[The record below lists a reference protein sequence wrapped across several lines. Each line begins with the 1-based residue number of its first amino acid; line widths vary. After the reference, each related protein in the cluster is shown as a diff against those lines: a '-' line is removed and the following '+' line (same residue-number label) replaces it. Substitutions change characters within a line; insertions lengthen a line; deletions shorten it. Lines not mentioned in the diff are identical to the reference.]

1 MTEYQEALEG
11 ILIKQKDGI
20 RLVPELY
27 SVPPDKVTTSRRDVE
42 IVVLFCDDLCSIFT
56 FLSFGWLFVCVYK
69 QVEEEYMN
77 PHSVE
82 RIPMGKLPLKW
93 GQSLYILGNLLTEVS

>member
-1 MTEYQEALEG
+1 M
-11 ILIKQKDGI
+11 
-20 RLVPELY
+20 
-27 SVPPDKVTTSRRDVE
+27 
-42 IVVLFCDDLCSIFT
+42 LFYFVIIYAA
-56 FLSFGWLFVCVYK
+56 FLHFCPSFVCVYE
-69 QVEEEYMN
+69 QVEEEYMS

>member
-1 MTEYQEALEG
+1 M
-11 ILIKQKDGI
+11 
-20 RLVPELY
+20 
-27 SVPPDKVTTSRRDVE
+27 
-42 IVVLFCDDLCSIFT
+42 LFYFATIHAAFSHVCL
-56 FLSFGWLFVCVYK
+56 LFVCVCK

-93 GQSLYILGNLLTEVS
+93 GQSLYILGNLLSEVSRHLALMTLKHLQILGL